1 MLSRKQNSFL
11 QYAAA
16 VLGLCLPTLGYAVE
30 FSGLLDLRAVAAE
43 GARSWTRSG
52 LDKSR
57 YDKRNDGVRLGQ
69 GILAVE
75 SELADALSGTAV
87 LSANDDRST
96 VVDLQE
102 AWLGWNPLPNGH
114 WKMRAKVGAF
124 FPTKMNLEIDYDR
137 LTWTPT
143 RTLSAAAINSWI
155 GEELRVKGLEFSLKR
170 LGRVDGSPHDFSVTA
185 AVFGG
190 NDSAGTL
197 LAWRGWSISDRIT
210 SLNESIS
217 LADLPVYRSNGAL
230 PDQTRNIHPFREID
244 GNPGYYVG
252 ASYEFAGRF
261 EISAMHYDN
270 RGDPLVLEDRQYSWA
285 TTFNHVGIRFRPVG
299 EWEVLSQIMR
309 GSTKMGPSAVYVNY
323 AAWYLLVSHPL
334 GAGRLT
340 VRFDQFSARGNDI
353 LSADANDE
361 NGRAV
366 AMAYTYDF
374 TKSLSLVTEFLA
386 VRSSRTARMLV
397 GESLKQ
403 SENSFSAA
411 LRMQF

>member
-30 FSGLLDLRAVAAE
+30 FSGLLDLRTVAAE

-75 SELADALSGTAV
+75 SELADAISGTAE

-143 RTLSAAAINSWI
+143 RTISAAAINSWI
-155 GEELRVKGLEFSLKR
+155 GEELRV
-170 LGRVDGSPHDFSVTA
+170 
-185 AVFGG
+185 
-190 NDSAGTL
+190 
-197 LAWRGWSISDRIT
+197 
-210 SLNESIS
+210 
-217 LADLPVYRSNGAL
+217 
-230 PDQTRNIHPFREID
+230 
-244 GNPGYYVG
+244 
-252 ASYEFAGRF
+252 
-261 EISAMHYDN
+261 
-270 RGDPLVLEDRQYSWA
+270 
-285 TTFNHVGIRFRPVG
+285 
-299 EWEVLSQIMR
+299 
-309 GSTKMGPSAVYVNY
+309 
-323 AAWYLLVSHPL
+323 
-334 GAGRLT
+334 
-340 VRFDQFSARGNDI
+340 
-353 LSADANDE
+353 
-361 NGRAV
+361 
-366 AMAYTYDF
+366 
-374 TKSLSLVTEFLA
+374 
-386 VRSSRTARMLV
+386 
-397 GESLKQ
+397 
-403 SENSFSAA
+403 
-411 LRMQF
+411 